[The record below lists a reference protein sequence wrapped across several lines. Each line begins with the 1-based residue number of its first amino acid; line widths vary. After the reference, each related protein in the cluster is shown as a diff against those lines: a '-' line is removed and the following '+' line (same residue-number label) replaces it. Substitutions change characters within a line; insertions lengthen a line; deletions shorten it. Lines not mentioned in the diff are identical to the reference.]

1 MSNIEESMTRKKGT
15 DLELVVAA
23 IEKGLDRS
31 STVRHDQNLPVLTST
46 QGRTRQCDIVIYSGS
61 KRRPIVT
68 IVEVQDRTS
77 KVDIGTFS
85 NWLSKLEEVGANQLV
100 CVSRHKFPDSV
111 IEKTK
116 QNGSRVLLIEVAS
129 GIPEELPVDF
139 IKFYYTYRN
148 IKFLNDPIVEVS
160 IPIKYQ
166 GQVDLNDLQPSFTEV
181 KNAIFIKKDKKS
193 QVSLYDLALD
203 VLGSIHIEKNVIHHG
218 SCCISFRQNK
228 ELICYLEHK
237 GNLFQ
242 VLLTIQMKGY
252 KYEKYDM
259 PMDVAVYREGEQGD
273 LGWFFEIEHDSI
285 EGPMSV
291 KIPIV
296 KNEKTGDYTML
307 DVISD
312 APFQSRHDIVQVDS
326 SES

>member
-1 MSNIEESMTRKKGT
+1 MTRKKKGT

-23 IEKGLDRS
+23 IEKGLDKS

-68 IVEVQDRTS
+68 IVEVQDRNS

-85 NWLSKLEEVGANQLV
+85 NWLAKLDEVGANQLI

-111 IEKTK
+111 LEKTK
-116 QNGSRVLLIEVAS
+116 QNGSRVLLVEVAS
-129 GIPEELPVDF
+129 GIPDELPVDF
-139 IKFYYTYRN
+139 IQFYYTYRN
-148 IKFLNDPIVEVS
+148 IKFLRDPIVEVS

-166 GQVDLNDLQPSFTEV
+166 GQVELSDLQSSLT
-181 KNAIFIKKDKKS
+181 AIKDKVYTNKDKEA
-193 QVSLYDLALD
+193 QVSIYDLVLD
-203 VLGSIHIEKNVIHHG
+203 VLDTIHTEQNVIHH
-218 SCCISFRQNK
+218 SACCVSFRQNE
-228 ELICYLEHK
+228 ELICYLELK
-237 GNLFQ
+237 GNLFP
-242 VLLTIQMKGY
+242 VLLTIQMEDY
-252 KYEKYDM
+252 QYERYYL
-259 PMDVAVYREGEQGD
+259 PMDVAVYRESDQRD

-285 EGPMSV
+285 DGPTSV

-296 KNEKTGDYTML
+296 KNEEAGGYTML

-312 APFQSRHDIVQVDS
+312 APFQSKHDIFQIDS
-326 SES
+326 SKS